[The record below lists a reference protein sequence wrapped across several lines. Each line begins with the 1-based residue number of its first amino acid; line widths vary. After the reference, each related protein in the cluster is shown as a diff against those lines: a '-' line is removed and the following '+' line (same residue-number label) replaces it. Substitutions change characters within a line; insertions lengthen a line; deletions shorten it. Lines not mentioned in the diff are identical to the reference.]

1 MKIFLYAR
9 KSTESEDRQV
19 QSIEDQLNLMRRRAS
34 DLGHT
39 IIEEFKE
46 SKSAKNP

>member
-19 QSIEDQLNLMRRRAS
+19 QSIDDQLNLMRRRAE
-34 DLGHT
+34 DLGYT
-39 IIEEFKE
+39 IVEEFIE
-46 SKSAKNP
+46 SKSAKKP